1 MRALRP
7 IWCLSILLFTGGCE
21 LPRDRDEPEVSEA
34 PDPTRFTRKVL
45 VDGLDEPIQLE
56 FDRAGRVYFIE
67 RTGAVKR
74 YDESSGQVATLGKI
88 PVAVVGE
95 AGLIGLLLDRDFQR
109 TRHFFVYYSSLSK
122 PSEMRLSRFTLTPL
136 DSIDSRSEI
145 VMMRWPY
152 EVASHFGGGMTWE
165 IGRASCRERG

>member
-1 MRALRP
+1 MKPLRSF
-7 IWCLSILLFTGGCE
+7 WYLSVLLLTVGCDTE
-21 LPRDRDEPEVSEA
+21 HDRIDADDSGA

-74 YDESSGQVATLGKI
+74 YDESSGQVAVLGKI

-95 AGLIGLLLDRDFQR
+95 AGLIGLLLDRDFNR
-109 TRHFFVYYSSLSK
+109 TRQLFLHFSTASK
-122 PSEMRLSRFTLTPL
+122 PSEMRLSRFTLTQL
-136 DSIDSRSEI
+136 DSIEDRKS
-145 VMMRWPY
+145 V
-152 EVASHFGGGMTWE
+152 V
-165 IGRASCRERG
+165 

>member
-1 MRALRP
+1 MRLV
-7 IWCLSILLFTGGCE
+7 WCLSVALITGGCE
-21 LPRDRDEPEVSEA
+21 LAGERGAAEA
-34 PDPTRFTRKVL
+34 TAVPDPTRFTRKVL

-74 YDESSGQVATLGKI
+74 YDESTGQVATLGKI

-109 TRHFFVYYSSLSK
+109 TRQLFVYYSSVST
-122 PSEMRLSRFTLTPL
+122 PSEMRLSRFTLTAL
-136 DSIDSRSEI
+136 DS
-145 VMMRWPY
+145 V
-152 EVASHFGGGMTWE
+152 
-165 IGRASCRERG
+165 